1 MIIEH
6 INIRYYTIIE
16 YLNASKE
23 IRVKTMNLKNNRQIT
38 YIVTICLSVM
48 VIATIL
54 SIVFFRYQLKTLPA
68 ASQSAPSFERHY
80 AFVCSKA
87 RDNFNNAVYEAA
99 SEAFLSDGDYLE
111 FMGRNLNTQY
121 TRNELL
127 EIAIDAKVDGIILE
141 ADESEE
147 VTKLINRAN
156 SEGIPVITMGSDNT
170 SSGRKSFVGFGY
182 YDVGQNY
189 GKEIL
194 KQIKDEP
201 QTVLI
206 LMKQDTDNTGQNTI
220 FQGIRDTLNKSE
232 SSKYF
237 RLGTMAV
244 SETSTFGAE
253 ESISSLIM
261 SDEPLPDIMI
271 CLNELYTT
279 CALQALVDYNRVGKT
294 DLYGFYTNNT
304 ILQDISK
311 NILSATVTV
320 DTKQMGRYCF
330 DAMREYER
338 YGFVNEYMPADI
350 EVITADNVSKYLEK
364 EVADE

>member
-48 VIATIL
+48 VTIL

-220 FQGIRDTLNKSE
+220 FQGLRDTLNKSE

-279 CALQALVDYNRVGKT
+279 CALQALVDYNRVGET

-364 EVADE
+364 EAADE